1 MLRPCDWCH
10 GFSRVLSRLCM
21 TTDAHPPPDA
31 AAPSDAQPVAA
42 MRQRSALALKS
53 AQFPGVALVLHT
65 ADVQA
70 IARELAQRLAATP
83 DFFGGEPLLLDLWP
97 LRQADCTVDFA
108 ALVQLLHQ
116 HQANAIGVRDG
127 SPAQMRA
134 AADAGLVCI
143 PRSAP
148 APVREIVREV
158 VREVPVEVVRE
169 VTREVQRPAPVT
181 IVDRPLRSGQ
191 QVYAPHGDL
200 VVLAMVSYGAEVI
213 ADGSVHVYAPLRGRA
228 IAGAQGNAQARIFS
242 TCMQAQLLSIAG
254 NYRAFDD
261 GLPPE
266 VNGRMAQARLDAD
279 GRLLVTPMTGT
290 A

>member
-1 MLRPCDWCH
+1 
-10 GFSRVLSRLCM
+10 M
-21 TTDAHPPPDA
+21 TSDAPLQPDA
-31 AAPSDAQPVAA
+31 ASPNEAQSVAA
-42 MRQRSALALKS
+42 VRQRGALELKS
-53 AQFPGVALVLHT
+53 AQFPGVALVVRT

-70 IARELAQRLAATP
+70 IAQELAQRLAAVP
-83 DFFGGEPLLLDLWP
+83 DFFGGEPLLLDLSP
-97 LRQADCTVDFA
+97 IRETDCAVDFA
-108 ALVQLLHQ
+108 ALVQVLHR
-116 HQANAIGVRDG
+116 HQAKAIGVRDG

-134 AADAGLVCI
+134 ATDAGLVCI

-148 APVREIVREV
+148 APVREVVREV
-158 VREVPVEVVRE
+158 VRKVPVEVVRE

-181 IVDRPLRSGQ
+181 IVERPLRSGQ

-228 IAGAQGNAQARIFS
+228 IAGAQGNTQARIFS

-261 GLPPE
+261 GLPSE
-266 VNGRMAQARLDAD
+266 INGHMAQARLED